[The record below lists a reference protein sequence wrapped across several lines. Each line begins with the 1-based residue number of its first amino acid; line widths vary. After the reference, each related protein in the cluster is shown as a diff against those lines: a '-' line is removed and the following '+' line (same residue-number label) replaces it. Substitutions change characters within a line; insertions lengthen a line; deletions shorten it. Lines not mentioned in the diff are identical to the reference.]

1 VEERLV
7 EFVGSL
13 RRAGVRVSTAESLD
27 AVAGLAKLDDVGDR
41 PAVRDA
47 LRALLIKNHGD
58 RPTFDRLFDLFF
70 SAASSASAWGGDP
83 EDLARRLAGLRDVEG
98 LGDLVERIEQLA
110 DPASLEMR
118 MRGLSEDVSLDQIGN
133 RLQVGYFTRRL
144 LERMG
149 LDPSDPALRG
159 LGQALARA
167 GWQPEDIE
175 QMEQALEAFRR
186 GMREV
191 ARSAVERKLEQNT
204 VAKPAP
210 GREDLAERSFFSL
223 SEREIRDMND
233 VVSELARRLRTVLS
247 MRRRRA
253 RRGTLDAQRTF
264 RRNLQYGGVPIELV
278 FRRRR
283 VERPEIVNLC
293 DVSGSV
299 RYIAHFMLQFMYSIQ
314 DLFARVRSFVYVREL
329 TEVTSWFAE
338 SDIREAIGKILTS
351 SEIDYYN
358 NSDFGHVFESFR
370 AHHLGEVTHR
380 TTVIILGDAR
390 SNYHDPRAGALAAI
404 QEKAR
409 QVIWL
414 NPENRLTWG
423 FGDSVM
429 NDYLPHCDHVR
440 EVRNLNQLVRAVQD
454 LVV

>member
-1 VEERLV
+1 MEARLV

-13 RRAGVRVSTAESLD
+13 RRAGVRVSTSESLD
-27 AVAGLAKLDDVGDR
+27 AIGGLPLLGELGDR
-41 PAVRDA
+41 EAVRDS

-58 RPTFDRLFDLFF
+58 QPTFDRLFDLFF
-70 SAASSASAWGGDP
+70 AARPATAWSGDP
-83 EDLARRLAGLRDVEG
+83 RALEETLSSLRDVEG
-98 LGDLVERIEQLA
+98 LGDLADRIEQLA
-110 DPASLEMR
+110 DPAGLEMR
-118 MRGLSEDVSLDQIGN
+118 MRGLGEEVSLDRIGN

-159 LGQALARA
+159 LSAALARA
-167 GWQPEDIE
+167 GWRPEDVERLEQVIE
-175 QMEQALEAFRR
+175 SFRR
-186 GMREV
+186 GVREV
-191 ARSAVERKLEQNT
+191 AREHVEWKLEQNT
-204 VAKPAP
+204 VQKPP
-210 GREDLAERSFFSL
+210 SGQDLAERSFFSL

-233 VVSELARRLRTVLS
+233 VVSELARKLRTVLS
-247 MRRRRA
+247 MRRRRS
-253 RRGTLDAQRTF
+253 RRGSLDAQRTF

-278 FRRRR
+278 FKRRR
-283 VERPEIVNLC
+283 VERPELVNLC

-314 DLFARVRSFVYVREL
+314 DLFSKVRSFVYVREL
-329 TEVTSWFAE
+329 TEVTDWFAGR
-338 SDIREAIGKILTS
+338 DVRDAIGQILTS
-351 SEIDYYN
+351 DQIDYYN
-358 NSDFGHVFESFR
+358 NSDFGHVFETFR
-370 AHHLGEVTHR
+370 ARHLGEITHR

-414 NPENRLTWG
+414 NPENKLTWG

-429 NDYLPHCDHVR
+429 NDYQPYCDQVR
-440 EVRNLNQLVRAVQD
+440 EVRNLNQLVKAVQD
-454 LVV
+454 VVG

>member
-1 VEERLV
+1 MEGRLV
-7 EFVGSL
+7 EFVDAL
-13 RRAGVRVSTAESLD
+13 RRAGVRVSTSETLD
-27 AVAGLAKLDDVGDR
+27 AISGLAALDDVSDR
-41 PAVRDA
+41 AAVRDS
-47 LRALLIKNHGD
+47 LRAMVIKNRPD
-58 RPTFDRLFDLFF
+58 QPTFDRLFDLFF
-70 SAASSASAWGGDP
+70 SSSAISGFGGDP
-83 EDLARRLAGLRDVEG
+83 GELAESLADMRQVEG
-98 LGDLVERIEQLA
+98 LGDLVTRIEQLA
-110 DPASLEMR
+110 DPATLEMR
-118 MRGLSEDVSLDQIGN
+118 MRGLGDDVSLDQIGN

-167 GWQPEDIE
+167 GWRPEDIE
-175 QMEQALEAFRR
+175 RLEEVIESFRR
-186 GMREV
+186 GVRDA
-191 ARSAVERKLEQNT
+191 ARSHVERKLEQNT

-210 GREDLAERSFFSL
+210 SRDDLAERSFFSL

-233 VVSELARRLRTVLS
+233 VVGEMARRLRTVLS
-247 MRRRRA
+247 LRRRRA

-283 VERPEIVNLC
+283 IERPEIVNLC

-299 RYIAHFMLQFMYSIQ
+299 RYIAHYMLQFMYSIQ

-329 TEVTSWFAE
+329 TEVTGWFAE
-338 SDIREAIGKILTS
+338 SDIGEAIGKILTS

-358 NSDFGHVFESFR
+358 NSDFGHVFDTFR
-370 AHHLGEVTHR
+370 ARYLGEINHR

-414 NPENRLTWG
+414 NPENKLTWG

-429 NDYLPHCDHVR
+429 NDYLPYCDHVR
-440 EVRNLNQLVRAVQD
+440 EVRNLNQLVRAVQE
-454 LVV
+454 LVA

>member
-1 VEERLV
+1 MEARLV

-13 RRAGVRVSTAESLD
+13 RRAGVRVSTSESLD
-27 AVAGLAKLDDVGDR
+27 AIGGLPYLGELGDR
-41 PAVRDA
+41 EAVRDS

-58 RPTFDRLFDLFF
+58 QPTFDRLFDLFF
-70 SAASSASAWGGDP
+70 AARPATAWSGDARALEETLSS
-83 EDLARRLAGLRDVEG
+83 LRDVEG
-98 LGDLVERIEQLA
+98 LGDLADRIEQLA
-110 DPASLEMR
+110 DPAGLEMR
-118 MRGLSEDVSLDQIGN
+118 MRGLGEEVSLDRIGN

-159 LGQALARA
+159 LSAALARA
-167 GWQPEDIE
+167 GWRQEDVERLERVIE
-175 QMEQALEAFRR
+175 SFRR
-186 GMREV
+186 GVREV
-191 ARSAVERKLEQNT
+191 AREHVEWKLEQNT
-204 VAKPAP
+204 VQKPHS
-210 GREDLAERSFFSL
+210 GQDLAERSFFSL

-233 VVSELARRLRTVLS
+233 IVSELARKLRTVLS
-247 MRRRRA
+247 MRRRRS
-253 RRGTLDAQRTF
+253 RRGSLDAQRTF

-278 FRRRR
+278 FKRRR
-283 VERPEIVNLC
+283 VERPELVNLC

-314 DLFARVRSFVYVREL
+314 DLFSKVRSFVYVREL
-329 TEVTSWFAE
+329 TEVTDWFAGR
-338 SDIREAIGKILTS
+338 DVREAIGQILTS
-351 SEIDYYN
+351 DQIDYYN
-358 NSDFGHVFESFR
+358 NSDFGHVFETFR
-370 AHHLGEVTHR
+370 ARHLGEITHR

-414 NPENRLTWG
+414 NPENKLTWG

-429 NDYLPHCDHVR
+429 NDYQPYCDQVR
-440 EVRNLNQLVRAVQD
+440 EVRNLNQLVKAVQD
-454 LVV
+454 LVG